1 MGFCSQVND
10 PPLLHFL
17 FGASSVELAQMS
29 RAMDINNEAV
39 KSCMLMFLLKH
50 FIAPDMSKSPALCLY
65 IKESELQELE
75 EALDLLPAPELK
87 ALAKTF
93 HLGSSGTQKQQ
104 LVDGLLRLSKQKSLF
119 SLTPAQNNIGAV
131 ILKR

>member
-1 MGFCSQVND
+1 MVVFFSQVKKKKKDSVVFPILASCLLNGFCISESGLQD
-10 PPLLHFL
+10 
-17 FGASSVELAQMS
+17 LA
-29 RAMDINNEAV
+29 
-39 KSCMLMFLLKH
+39 
-50 FIAPDMSKSPALCLY
+50 
-65 IKESELQELE
+65 

-104 LVDGLLRLSKQKSLF
+104 LVEGLIRLGRQKSLF
-119 SLTPAQNNIGAV
+119 SMASSQTNIGAV